1 MYRFH
6 FLLQQTGWTICLIQ
20 HTLAGLLSKVACWTF
35 KEDHIYIF
43 FLLSAWLRGM
53 YCHFVIF
60 ASVVVTSLKI
70 CASEGD
76 CGETKSSVM
85 HYALLEHAYKRSVVQ
100 EYPVCI
106 KSCMKDPNCKSCN
119 YHLTT
124 QQCELNNKTRE
135 MAPDKYV
142 RKDYSIYTEM
152 LNLWN
157 FTAQE
162 RWKDSKNVSSSTKH
176 GDRLGTND
184 ALSIKSAFK
193 CIFPVLIIMQLIM
206 QYSEFRVSYEYY
218 SSLKIHTHTKKN
230 NRSAVLLTKIKFIR
244 RGTKLSKKIIIRTCI
259 LRLLVCLFNR

>member
-1 MYRFH
+1 
-6 FLLQQTGWTICLIQ
+6 
-20 HTLAGLLSKVACWTF
+20 
-35 KEDHIYIF
+35 
-43 FLLSAWLRGM
+43 M
-53 YCHFVIF
+53 YCYFVIF

-70 CASEGD
+70 CASERD

-85 HYALLEHAYKRSVVQ
+85 HYALLEHAHKRSVVQ
-100 EYPVCI
+100 EYPACI

-142 RKDYSIYTEM
+142 RKDFSIYTEM

-162 RWKDSKNVSSSTKH
+162 RWKDSKNVSSSTKY
-176 GDRLGTND
+176 GERLGTND
-184 ALSIKSAFK
+184 TLSIKSAFK
-193 CIFPVLIIMQLIM
+193 CIFAVLIIMK
-206 QYSEFRVSYEYY
+206 YSEFRVSYEYD

-230 NRSAVLLTKIKFIR
+230 NSNAVILTKIKFIR
-244 RGTKLSKKIIIRTCI
+244 RGTKLSKKKNKKKNLHTKTA
-259 LRLLVCLFNR
+259 CLFV